1 MSTLDTAVTAC
12 YTGAMTNT
20 FSDQDQISIAFSGAG
35 VEVIAMTLEDLQAD
49 YPEMAEALAYVAQMR
64 DLMGDLIQVTLRVA
78 EWRILQDQLYRNRY
92 DSPIAEK
99 VESELAK
106 NGWVD

>member
-1 MSTLDTAVTAC
+1 
-12 YTGAMTNT
+12 MTNT

-35 VEVIAMTLEDLQAD
+35 VEVLAMTLEDLLED
-49 YPEMAEALAYVAQMR
+49 YPEMAPALIYVSQLR
-64 DLMGDLIQVTLRVA
+64 NLIGDLIQVTLQVA
-78 EWRILQDQLYRNRY
+78 EWRILQDQLYRDRY